1 MEIVN
6 GILFLL
12 AVIISIVS
20 VAICNAIA
28 FFYIATVFVCLCFMV
43 DAPVEMNKMRKRR
56 PEGQPWRK
64 RALGFMENGRELG
77 KRTA

>member
-1 MEIVN
+1 VEIVN

-28 FFYIATVFVCLCFMV
+28 FFCIATVFVCLCIMV
-43 DAPVEMNKMRKRR
+43 VTPVAMYKMRKRR
-56 PEGQPWRK
+56 PEGQRWGNRG
-64 RALGFMENGRELG
+64 LGFMENGRELG